1 MVKNRKCLC
10 CGEEYK
16 YCPDCSR
23 ADQLS
28 PSWKAQFC
36 SEPCMTLW
44 LTLTRY
50 NMTRLSKSEAKEII
64 SSLNLKPIDVYAACV
79 QRDYAKV
86 MEEDKKPRRTKKFE
100 PIVEIEPIAESVV
113 ETEQSI
119 EVETIDEPVVEQLEE
134 VEKEVAAPTIE
145 THGVVTIE
153 NE

>member
-86 MEEDKKPRRTKKFE
+86 MESDKKPRRAKKFD
-100 PIVEIEPIAESVV
+100 PIAESVV

-119 EVETIDEPVVEQLEE
+119 EVETIDEPVVAQLEE
-134 VEKEVAAPTIE
+134 VVKEVAEPTIE
-145 THGVVTIE
+145 THEVVTIE